1 MQERILVVDD
11 DRDTANTLARL
22 VSMFGYETRAIYDG
36 QEAVMQAAT
45 LEPEMALIDIG
56 MPDMDGYG
64 IAKRIRQLPGGTHTI
79 LVAVTGWTRP
89 DDKRQAYACGFDL
102 HVAKPVDLPTLKGLL
117 AILEPMPCQAAAAS

>member
-1 MQERILVVDD
+1 MQERIFVVDD

-22 VSMFGYETRAIYDG
+22 VSMFGYEARAIYDG
-36 QEAVMQAAT
+36 QEAVEQAAL

-56 MPDMDGYG
+56 MPDMDGYET
-64 IAKRIRQLPGGTHTI
+64 AKRIRQRPGGTNMI

-89 DDKRQAYACGFDL
+89 VDKQQAYSCGFDL

-117 AILEPMPCQAAAAS
+117 AILEPLPCHADAVG